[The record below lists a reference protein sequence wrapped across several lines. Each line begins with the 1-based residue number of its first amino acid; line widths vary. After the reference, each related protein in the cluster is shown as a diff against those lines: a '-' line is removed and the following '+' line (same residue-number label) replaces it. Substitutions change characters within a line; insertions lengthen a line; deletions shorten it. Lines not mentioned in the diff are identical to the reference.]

1 MGLTFTYRKFYL
13 FLLSCLCAAGASA
26 QYDLVVARDGSGNY
40 TTIQAAI
47 NAAPTGRTTP
57 YRILVKKGK
66 YVETVTIASTKPF
79 IQLVGQSAAETI
91 ISYDNYS
98 GKPIPGGGGT
108 TYGTSTCATVTINAN
123 DVMLMNISVENS
135 TAYGIDANAIV
146 PAPGD
151 GPQALAVYT
160 TSDRVVFYNVRLNGG
175 QDTFY
180 GGNVQGTRCYFKNC
194 YIDGN
199 TDFMFGSSTI
209 IFDTC
214 IIYPRTR
221 IDNSTTSG
229 FVTAVNTKSVSGYG
243 YVYRDCRITQ
253 NRGNNSYTL
262 GRPWQNDAATADA
275 SKSWNKVAFL
285 NTKMGPSISPV
296 GWSIWDAGTN
306 PAYITN
312 AEYNS
317 VKYDGT
323 PVDISGRISWSQQL
337 TAAQAAKYYN
347 NDTVFVNANTPAMT
361 TWNPYATWPELGA
374 GAFTPELVVSNLMAR
389 KGYPTTGV
397 STLNW
402 NLSWPIAGVQ
412 LDLYRSTDKVT
423 FSIVNTQTSIADS
436 VNFTYS
442 EAIPPPGSAYYYIV
456 KASKAGYTSITSDTT
471 SVVSIPTITV
481 TGSLGS
487 FLQGLGTPS
496 NSQVYTVSGANLTTG
511 ITLTPPAGFELSA
524 DGGTTW
530 YSNSLPL
537 TLPQTGGIVANTNI
551 SVRLNATVVGTITDS
566 IVHVAVGAATVKQ
579 PVTGTVQSTPLVAS
593 LPVIQWPMTTNN
605 ADSAAVRAMGIGA
618 STPTFNRLTIS
629 NGVTPPA
636 GSSAIPV
643 YSPTYGQTFAPSTNG
658 DGSWST
664 AVGGP
669 GSNLNRSIYEQFTV
683 SPQSNYSLRV
693 DSIILNAAF
702 YFTSSSTK
710 LAVVYSLSNFV
721 SDSANVTGGIGLGT
735 ALLSTANGGFTTPI
749 LLTNQTGNN
758 SSTNYRLALNGSTG
772 ISLAAGQTLTI
783 RLYFS
788 CGSSSAGRYAEVL
801 NVFLAGQVTAPKPV
815 ITTTGT
821 LTTFSQTLG
830 TPSNTQTY
838 TVSGVNL
845 TSGISVRPPA
855 GYQVSADAGTTWY
868 DINSPL
874 VLPQSGGTL
883 ANTTVTVRLNAATA
897 GSYKGNI
904 AHTSNGAD
912 SAKKAVTGYAQ
923 APIVLTGQ
931 PAFPGA
937 EGFGRLAIGGRYGTV
952 YEVTNLNDAGVGSL
966 RDAISQSNRT
976 IVFKVSGTIHLA
988 SALKIKKDSIT
999 IAGQTAPGDGI
1010 CIANYTVTIQGSN
1023 IILRYMRFRLGDVNG
1038 VIDDALNS
1046 YSGNYHDIVVD
1057 HCSMSWSVDET
1068 GTFYDIQN
1076 FTLQWSILSESLYH
1090 SIDPKG
1096 NHGYAGIWGGQGTTF
1111 HHNLLADHS
1120 SRNPRFSGSRYLGD
1134 SVKGTVDMRN
1144 NVIYNWGNINS
1155 AYGGEG
1161 GTQNMVNNYFKP
1173 GPATPGSTTS
1183 SNSNKRNRIL
1193 NYTSYYYA
1201 SDAKVYPDTL
1211 FGGQFFI
1218 DGNYVEGFPD
1228 VSADNWT
1235 LGVQSDGY
1243 YNAANLIAA
1252 ARQAIP
1258 FAYAPVTTETAPN
1271 AYISVLNGAG
1281 AILPKRD
1288 TVDRRVLKEA
1298 RTGVNTFEGAAY
1310 AAVSG
1315 TGISHPSGIIDSQ
1328 NDVGGWPTLNST
1340 TPPTDTDHDGMPDSW
1355 ETARGLNPSDASDR
1369 LLFRANGYTNLEN
1382 YLNGDSVTATATAG
1396 SCINTRSVS
1405 STNSGNWLQLKDTI
1419 SALTLVSDTTNLVA
1433 SVKDNAAYGTIKA
1446 SYYISGTLRTLP
1458 NGRAYINRNITLVPT
1473 VTLTN
1478 LVPTTVRL
1486 YITAAEYNA
1495 LKAVDAQVK
1504 TPDSLRILLITGST
1518 CQTTAAGPYTV
1529 ITPTSTGVFGTFG
1542 NGYYIEFSTS
1552 TFGTFYIAGAGLASI
1567 PSFSL
1572 TSFTGVFSSGVT
1584 NLAWSTANEY
1594 NTQRFVIERSAD
1606 SLTFTA
1612 IDSVVTKGQ
1621 GANNYTYTDKS
1632 APKGISY
1639 YRLRIVNADGSV
1651 VYSGVIKIYGYVL
1664 LTFNAAYTN
1673 QVVKA
1678 NWITVGIGHV
1688 AYFALQRKAGTD
1700 TGFTT
1705 VEVNAVKDSIGHFY
1719 YQDFDTN
1726 PYAGTSYYRLKV
1738 VYIDSSFEYSQVLAT
1753 GKDLTGKIL
1762 VYPNPA
1768 GQQVTVAYTAT
1779 TTSATIDL
1787 YAPDGHR
1794 VHSYTVAQGS
1804 TQTVINISGLANGN
1818 YILIFNNNGQRNI
1831 TKFIKVN

>member
-1 MGLTFTYRKFYL
+1 MT
-13 FLLSCLCAAGASA
+13 CLCTAGAFS
-26 QYDLVVARDGSGNY
+26 QDLIVAKDGSGNY

-57 YRILVKKGK
+57 FRILVKKGK
-66 YVETVTIASTKPF
+66 YVETVTIPSTKPF
-79 IQLVGQSAAETI
+79 IQLAGQSAAETI

-98 GKPIPGGGGT
+98 GKPIPGGGSA

-160 TSDRVVFYNVRLNGG
+160 TSDRVVFFNVRLNGG

-180 GGNVQGTRCYFKNC
+180 GGNVQATRCYFKNC

-221 IDNSTTSG
+221 IDNSTTVG
-229 FVTAVNTKSVSGYG
+229 YVTAVNTRQVSGYG
-243 YVYRDCRITQ
+243 YVYRDCKLTK
-253 NRGNNSYTL
+253 NRGTTIYTL
-262 GRPWQNDAATADA
+262 GRPWQNDAATLDA

-285 NTKMGPSISPV
+285 NTKMGSSINPV

-312 AEYNS
+312 VEYNS
-317 VKYDGT
+317 LKYDGVT
-323 PVDISGRISWSQQL
+323 PVDVSGRISWSQQL
-337 TAAQAAKYYN
+337 SAAQAAKYYN

-374 GAFTPELVVSNLMAR
+374 TAFTPELVVSNLMAK
-389 KGYPTTGV
+389 KGFPTAGV
-397 STLNW
+397 STINW
-402 NLSWPIAGVQ
+402 NLSWPMPGVQ
-412 LDLYRSTDKVT
+412 LDLYRSTDKVN
-423 FSIVNTQTSIADS
+423 FSIINTQTSTEDS
-436 VNFTYS
+436 AGNFTFS
-442 EAIPPPGSAYYYIV
+442 ENIPPPGSAYYYIV
-456 KASKAGYTSITSDTT
+456 RASKAGYTSITSDTT

-481 TGSLGS
+481 TGSLGG

-511 ITLTPPAGFELSA
+511 ITITPPAGFEISA

-537 TLPQTGGIVANTNI
+537 TLPQTSGVVANTNI

-566 IVHVAVGAATVKQ
+566 IVHVTAGVATVKQ

-593 LPVIQWPMTTNN
+593 LPVIQWPMTANN
-605 ADSAAVRAMGIGA
+605 TDSAAARAVGLGA
-618 STPTFNRLTIS
+618 STSTLNRLVLS
-629 NGVTPPA
+629 NGTTVATVPA
-636 GSSAIPV
+636 
-643 YSPTYGQTFAPSTNG
+643 YSGTYGQAFGPSAAG

-664 AVGGP
+664 GAGGP
-669 GSNLNRSIYEQFTV
+669 GGNLNRTYYEQFTV
-683 SPQSNYSLRV
+683 SPLTNYSVRI
-693 DSIILNAAF
+693 DSIILNASF
-702 YFTSSSTK
+702 YNTSSSTK
-710 LAVVYSLSNFV
+710 MAVVYSLSGFTT
-721 SDSANVTGGIGLGT
+721 DSANVTGGIGLGV

-749 LLTNQTGNN
+749 ALINDPAGTT
-758 SSTNYRLALNGSTG
+758 SNYRLALNGSTG
-772 ISLAAGQTLTI
+772 ISLAAGQTLSI
-783 RLYFS
+783 RVYM
-788 CGSSSAGRYAEVL
+788 CCSSSSVGRYGKLANVL
-801 NVFLAGQVTAPKPV
+801 LAGQVTAPKPV

-838 TVSGVNL
+838 SVSGVNL
-845 TSGISVRPPA
+845 TSGISIRPPA
-855 GYQVSADAGTTWY
+855 GYQVSGDAGITWY

-883 ANTTVTVRLNAATA
+883 ANTTVTVRLNGTTA

-904 AHTSNGAD
+904 SHTSNGAD
-912 SAKKAVTGYAQ
+912 SVKRAVTGYAQ

-1010 CIANYTVTIQGSN
+1010 CIANNTTTIEGSN
-1023 IILRYMRFRLGDVNG
+1023 IILRYIRFRLGDTNG

-1134 SVKGTVDMRN
+1134 SLTGTVDMRN

-1243 YNAANLIAA
+1243 YNAPALIAA
-1252 ARQAIP
+1252 ARQSIP
-1258 FAYAPVTTETAPN
+1258 FAYAPVTTEAATS
-1271 AYISVLNGAG
+1271 AYTSVLNGAG

-1328 NDVGGWPTLNST
+1328 NDVGGWPTLNSI

-1355 ETARGLNPSDASDR
+1355 ETARGLNPNDASDR
-1369 LLFRANGYTNLEN
+1369 LLFRPNGYTNLEN
-1382 YLNGDSVTATATAG
+1382 YLNGDSITATATAG
-1396 SCINTRSVS
+1396 SCINTRSVL

-1446 SYYISGTLRTLP
+1446 SYYISGALRTLP
-1458 NGRAYINRNITLVPT
+1458 NGRAYINRNITLVPS

-1478 LVPTTVRL
+1478 PVQTTVRL

-1504 TPDSLRILLITGST
+1504 TPDSLRVLLIPGST

-1529 ITPTSTGVFGTFG
+1529 ITPTATGVFGTFG

-1606 SLTFTA
+1606 TLTFTA

-1621 GANNYTYTDKS
+1621 GANNYTYTDK
-1632 APKGISY
+1632 APPKGVSY
-1639 YRLRIVNADGSV
+1639 YRLRIVSADGSV
-1651 VYSGVIKIYGYVL
+1651 VYSAVIKIYGYVL

-1678 NWITVGIGHV
+1678 NWTTVGIGHV
-1688 AYFALQRKAGTD
+1688 AYFALQRKGGTD
-1700 TGFTT
+1700 TGFIT
-1705 VEVNAVKDSIGHFY
+1705 VEINAVKDSIGHFY
-1719 YQDFDTN
+1719 YQNFDTN

-1753 GKDLTGKIL
+1753 GKNLTGKIL

-1768 GQQVTVAYTAT
+1768 AQQVTVAYTAAT
-1779 TTSATIDL
+1779 TDGTIEL
-1787 YAPDGHR
+1787 CAPDGHR
-1794 VHSYTVAQGS
+1794 MHTYVAPAGS